1 MLLITLFYSVS
12 HAQQD
17 TILANLDSSDYLVRR
32 SALLK
37 IYNDSLYQYAN
48 VLAEKIFQVQ
58 EVGMLTEYVR
68 IINYLHHPNA
78 HQIILQFIS
87 GADTLCNR
95 KYSRDPLRER
105 VIATGYLIN
114 HQDFSTMHY
123 VQEMID
129 KTRPDYDIPAFM
141 LLHSIAKKV
150 PEWEQW
156 AKNELIYA
164 ATNATDNLFRIY
176 AVTWLLSIY
185 GEEMFPL
192 AVEAARN
199 DPEWGNRDSFI
210 GDLVNNNYTDIHNF
224 LKERLYAD
232 PYGTVRW
239 SIADFLINSVYG
251 QPSDYK
257 FVLDYLPTEIDT
269 NTAYSISLDLYYN
282 EIPKPDS
289 TVTALVMTDTLI
301 SYNNQLYN
309 YQWITSDSLHSNYSA
324 RLQTIRDYIANSNYT
339 SAQTEIDAMKASVEE
354 NYNSPSPLLTTE
366 GWKFLH
372 YYLEYIGERIN
383 N

>member
-1 MLLITLFYSVS
+1 
-12 HAQQD
+12 
-17 TILANLDSSDYLVRR
+17 
-32 SALLK
+32 
-37 IYNDSLYQYAN
+37 
-48 VLAEKIFQVQ
+48 
-58 EVGMLTEYVR
+58 
-68 IINYLHHPNA
+68 
-78 HQIILQFIS
+78 
-87 GADTLCNR
+87 
-95 KYSRDPLRER
+95 
-105 VIATGYLIN
+105 
-114 HQDFSTMHY
+114 MHY

-269 NTAYSISLDLYYN
+269 NTAYSISSDLYYN

-309 YQWITSDSLHSNYSA
+309 YQWITSDSLHSNYST